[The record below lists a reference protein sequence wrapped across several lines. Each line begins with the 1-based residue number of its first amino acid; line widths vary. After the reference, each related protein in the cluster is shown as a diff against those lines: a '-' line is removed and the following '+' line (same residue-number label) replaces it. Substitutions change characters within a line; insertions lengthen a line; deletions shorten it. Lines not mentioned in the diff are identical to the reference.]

1 MFDHDPP
8 PVMRGDLF
16 VLLDPDASSGTRRA
30 TAPEAIAKAAQKLAR
45 RVELGERAAGTP
57 VVMQCLEELA
67 LIANQADPMRAF
79 MTLSSI
85 RQRLMSLGLARSR
98 GLPGRLKSERVLVL
112 PQSRQATVCRVLPA
126 ADHSVW
132 YVATREAFPAYR
144 WRDQDEVFE
153 GLERPELADSAMGP
167 PRVELTEVTFRL
179 YRFGESSSDIRLCMR
194 VVQEPGS
201 FSEIHAAGD
210 GNRVAM
216 LSKDVI
222 GVFESDGKPILSG
235 RLPIGGQSLKSAGQT
250 DRPTG
255 LAQKSKGGKRRGRS
269 EALVSATAPAAKR
282 EAREGAPAYGK
293 LPERG
298 AEVTAIALDGDVLG
312 LNLKSHPDRPAE
324 LALIA
329 INERR
334 GFPVGVVG
342 DDAQGLLLGPRQAYI
357 IDGVQLVR
365 LPLFSAPAT
374 DAIAL
379 FQFRPWFAEYPW
391 TGRHLLAWDGK
402 RLWFSNGSKLIVLS
416 DGLDRVLAEIVLPEP
431 IIDFTVTGNEVRLV
445 HHDARA
451 GRLTIALWELG

>member
-1 MFDHDPP
+1 MFDDPP

-16 VLLDPDASSGTRRA
+16 ALLDPDAASGTRRA
-30 TAPEAIAKAAQKLAR
+30 TTPEAIAKAAKKLAQ

-57 VVMQCLEELA
+57 VVMQCLEELV
-67 LIANQADPMRAF
+67 LISNQADPMRAF
-79 MTLSSI
+79 STLSSI
-85 RQRLMSLGLARSR
+85 RQRLKSLGLARSR

-144 WRDQDEVFE
+144 WRDQDEVFDA
-153 GLERPELADSAMGP
+153 LTRPELADSAMGP

-194 VVQEPGS
+194 VVQEPGA
-201 FSEIHAAGD
+201 FSDIHAAGD

-222 GVFESDGKPILSG
+222 GVFEADGKPILSG
-235 RLPIGGQSLKSAGQT
+235 RLPIGSPSAALAGKSTAPPSDGDDAGQT
-250 DRPTG
+250 SDKG
-255 LAQKSKGGKRRGRS
+255 LGDTEEDGPPR
-269 EALVSATAPAAKR
+269 AAKSSKR
-282 EAREGAPAYGK
+282 M
-293 LPERG
+293 PERG
-298 AEVTAIALDGDVLG
+298 AEVTAMALDGDVLG
-312 LNLKSHPDRPAE
+312 LNLKSHPERPAE

-329 INERR
+329 ISERR

-342 DDAQGLLLGPRQAYI
+342 DDAQALLLGPRQAYI
-357 IDGVQLVR
+357 VDGVQLVR
-365 LPLFSAPAT
+365 MPLFSSPET
-374 DAIAL
+374 DAITL
-379 FQFRPWFAEYPW
+379 FSYRPWFAEYAW
-391 TGRHLLAWDGK
+391 TGRHLMAWDGK
-402 RLWFSNGSKLIVLS
+402 RLWLSNGSKLIVLS
-416 DGLDRVLAEIVLPEP
+416 DQLDHVLAEIVLPEP

-451 GRLTIALWELG
+451 GRLTIATWELG